1 MEPSTYPHSMWHF
14 SPSLAASIAFLVLF
28 FITTAAHLVQAVV
41 YRKWYC
47 WVIIMSGILQ
57 TGTYAFRTASIQYP
71 DSYDLYAAWFV
82 LILVAPLLTNA
93 FVYMVFGRIVWN
105 FTEYK
110 KLCGIKAQHFSLLF
124 VFLDVVAFIV
134 QVLGAAKAVTKDA
147 SQDIMYQGLHIY
159 MGGVGIQL
167 LFILIFS
174 FLGSILFYSAWKAAH
189 EADRKEHFRICL
201 TMLWVQGACL
211 LLVAVCA
218 SLLPLFE
225 MGSNFSFANQIF

>member
-1 MEPSTYPHSMWHF
+1 MGPITHPHSMWQF

-28 FITTAAHLVQAVV
+28 FLTTVAHLIQALV

-47 WVIIMSGILQ
+47 LVIVMSGILQ
-57 TGTYAFRTASIQYP
+57 TGTYAFRTASIQNP
-71 DSYDLYAAWFV
+71 QSYNLYAAWFV

-105 FTEYK
+105 FSENR
-110 KLCGIKAQHFSLLF
+110 KLCGIKANHFSLLF

-147 SQDIMYQGLHIY
+147 SQDVMYQGLHIY

-174 FLGSILFYSAWKAAH
+174 FLGGILFYSAWKAGLQT
-189 EADRKEHFRICL
+189 DRKDHFRICL

-211 LLVAVCA
+211 FLIAVCVA
-218 SLLPLFE
+218 LLPSVEISVDF
-225 MGSNFSFANQIF
+225 MC